1 MDTRYLEYILVLA
14 ETGNMTR
21 AAQNLYISQPTLSQF
36 LAKKEQE
43 LGMPLFQR
51 NKGVYKLTPA
61 GSLYAEY
68 ATKVVALTKVLNED
82 LKRASNTS
90 RIQLGTSASRALQM
104 ITAIS
109 GEFRRYYPQIELILS
124 DNNLHAMRSA
134 ISRGEMDLAFVTANS
149 LEQFKKQ
156 SLELKKEEVVFA
168 APSAHPYCSKLDGR
182 KTPKLNSQQ
191 LLEHFRYNP
200 FILQHKGSCIRYLI
214 EGFFE
219 KQDFNPTIACTTS
232 HAQSICEMV
241 AGNIGV
247 AFVPTGYAVPTPGI
261 TYFRLTPPLY
271 RIHSILYRKDLVL
284 EAPHKL
290 LIELAQKY
298 VAENWQNLSSV

>member
-1 MDTRYLEYILVLA
+1 MDTRYLEYILALA
-14 ETGNMTR
+14 ETGNITR

-36 LAKKEQE
+36 LAKKVQE

-51 NKGVYKLTPA
+51 NKGVYTLTPA

-68 ATKVVALTKVLNED
+68 AGKVLALTKVLNED
-82 LKRASNTS
+82 LKRASDTS
-90 RIQLGTSASRALQM
+90 RIRLGTSASRALQM

-109 GEFRRYYPQIELILS
+109 GEFRHYYPKIELIIS
-124 DNNLHAMRSA
+124 DNNLHAMRNA

-168 APSAHPYCSKLDGR
+168 APSIHPYCQKLAPGR
-182 KTPKLNSQQ
+182 TPRLNSQQ
-191 LLEHFRYNP
+191 LLENFHYNP
-200 FILQHKGSCIRYLI
+200 FIIQHKGSCIRYLI
-214 EGFFE
+214 ESFFE
-219 KQDFNPTIACTTS
+219 KQDFKPTIACTTS

-241 AGNIGV
+241 SSNIGV
-247 AFVPTGYAVPTPGI
+247 AFVPTGYAVPTPNI
-261 TYFRLTPPLY
+261 TYFQLNPPLY

-298 VAENWQNLSSV
+298 AGENWQNLSKL